1 MPGEPSADE
10 GHLNLS
16 PGRPQTRFSSGV
28 RCFCCQQSAH
38 IGDLP
43 LAPLAWRR
51 KRGHDTPNTSA
62 GGDGGS
68 NISRA
73 GVTRIL
79 ALIHGSSDGT
89 LRRAQDLRRALHA
102 PHSRGLRPGTKASL
116 ALLRRMEASRVGCD
130 GQLVDL
136 RFVPCEVRPENVST
150 FTTNGDWL
158 EKMRF
163 CITIAIRSAHSAFTS

>member
-1 MPGEPSADE
+1 MPGEPSAHE
-10 GHLNLS
+10 GALNLS
-16 PGRPQTRFSSGV
+16 PGRPQTLFSSGV

-102 PHSRGLRPGTKASL
+102 PHSRGLRPSIKASL
-116 ALLRRMEASRVGCD
+116 APLRRMKASRVGCD

-136 RFVPCEVRPENVST
+136 RFVPCEMRPENV
-150 FTTNGDWL
+150 FHFLDEWRL
-158 EKMRF
+158 VEKMRF

>member
-1 MPGEPSADE
+1 MPGEPSAHE
-10 GHLNLS
+10 GALNLS
-16 PGRPQTRFSSGV
+16 PGRPQTLFSSGV

-68 NISRA
+68 NISPA

-102 PHSRGLRPGTKASL
+102 PHSRGLRLGIQASL

-130 GQLVDL
+130 GQLAAK
-136 RFVPCEVRPENVST
+136 CVRLAHAAST
-150 FTTNGDWL
+150 RADASRAA
-158 EKMRF
+158 MPASR
-163 CITIAIRSAHSAFTS
+163 IRTVRTKQEAHAD